1 MGLAAAIDIG
11 TVSVRLA
18 LAEVS
23 DGHVDHLAKQTRIC
37 DLGEG
42 VDKTG
47 FLAPGAIERVSSCSA
62 DFVAAAREAGAE
74 RACCTLTSAARDA
87 SNSSDLLGR
96 LRGLG
101 LSPEVIPGE
110 VEGSLTFLGV
120 AQDFRGER
128 ICVADNGGG
137 STELAVGRLARAG
150 EEGDPLEIEYV
161 RSANVGCRRV
171 TEHAL
176 SQADP
181 PTADDLAQAHAF
193 CRERLGADVPW
204 SEAAAG
210 DGAVERPGRLCVVGG
225 TVTSLVA
232 MREQLDPYDSHKV
245 HLATLSCEDV
255 DALERMLAS
264 LTAEERRH
272 VIGLQ
277 PKRAP
282 VILGGAIAIRELL
295 RVTGFGEL
303 TVSESDLLFGLA
315 LAVSAAESGRSIV
328 GGWKPGLSR
337 L

>member
-1 MGLAAAIDIG
+1 MDSVAAIDIG

-18 LAEVS
+18 VAEVA
-23 DGHVDHLAKQTRIC
+23 GGRVAHLSKRTRIC

-42 VDKTG
+42 VDETRS
-47 FLAPGAIERVSSCSA
+47 LAQGAIERVSSCCA
-62 DFVAAAREAGAE
+62 DFVAAARAAGAK

-87 SNSSDLLGR
+87 SNSSELLGR
-96 LRGLG
+96 LRELG
-101 LSPEVIPGE
+101 LSPQVIPGE

-120 AQDFRGER
+120 AQDFRGEC

-137 STELAVGRLARAG
+137 STELAVGCLAGLGRP
-150 EEGDPLEIEYV
+150 GDPLHIEYV

-181 PTADDLAQAHAF
+181 PTDDDLARAHAF
-193 CRERLGADVPW
+193 CRERLGAEVPW
-204 SEAAAG
+204 SGGSTG
-210 DGAVERPGRLCVVGG
+210 DVAVERPGRLCVVGG

-232 MREQLDPYDSHKV
+232 IREHLDPYDSSRV
-245 HLATLSCEDV
+245 HLATLTAADV
-255 DALERMLAS
+255 DSLEDLLAS
-264 LTAEERRH
+264 LTVEERRH

-315 LAVSAAESGRSIV
+315 LAESAAECDQTIV